1 MTSPSYV
8 GMVDAVKLFIQN
20 YTNFN
25 GRSTRSEYWFTYLAF
40 LIVGSVLGLL
50 SSFLSIF
57 KILTGLLSLAILI
70 PSLALSIRRLHD
82 IGKSGWYLLMSLIP
96 LVGGIIVLV
105 FLCTPSQPQGNQWGE
120 PAGSS
125 MLQ

>member
-8 GMVDAVKLFIQN
+8 NMIDAVKLFIQN

-40 LIVGSVLGLL
+40 LIVGFVLGLL

-120 PAGSS
+120 PAGNS

>member
-96 LVGGIIVLV
+96 LVGAIIVLV

-120 PAGSS
+120 PAGNS